1 MPNVKISVVIVNYN
15 VKYYLSQC
23 LFSLK
28 RALRNINA
36 EVIVVDNDSK
46 DGSLEYLRQVHPWV
60 RYIEA
65 GCNLGFSKA
74 NNLAIRESQG
84 EYVLLLNPDT
94 VVGEH
99 VIRDAL
105 CFMDSHLTA
114 GGVGVRM
121 MNADGSDAMESRRG
135 VPTPSA
141 AFWKMTGMCRRL
153 PSHHRFARYYLSWL
167 PWDRPARIEIM
178 SGAFC
183 LMRKRALDEVGLL
196 DEDFFMYGEDVDLS
210 YRLLQGKW
218 ENWYLP
224 LRILHYKGES
234 TQKTS
239 FRYVTV
245 FYKAM
250 LIFVRKHFRHFS
262 RLMFFPLQM
271 AIYLKALSS
280 LVSMQWEKACA
291 RFEKARPVEA
301 DDAFYV
307 FHVSSEHQSQCEELA
322 KKNGL
327 RVVFAH
333 DATDFVDTGAAKGC
347 GVVFHVYDVSQFMF
361 EDIFA
366 TFLSKTEGKAFM
378 AFWHPEPNCLVTNRG
393 IIVG

>member
-1 MPNVKISVVIVNYN
+1 MKISVIIVNYN
-15 VKYYLSQC
+15 VKYYLAQC
-23 LFSLK
+23 LYSLR
-28 RALRNINA
+28 RALRGIDA

-46 DGSLEYLRQVHPWV
+46 DGSLPYLERTHPWV
-60 RYIEA
+60 RYVEA

-74 NNLAIRESQG
+74 NNLAIRESRG

-99 VIRDAL
+99 VIGEAL
-105 CFMDSHLTA
+105 QFMDAHPKA

-121 MNADGSDAMESRRG
+121 LNADGSDAMESRRG
-135 VPTPSA
+135 IPTPSA
-141 AFWKMTGMCRRL
+141 AFWKMVGLCHRY
-153 PSHHRFARYYLSWL
+153 PSSRRFARYYMSWL
-167 PWDRPARIEIM
+167 PWDCPAQIEIM

-183 LMRKRALDEVGLL
+183 LMRKRTLDEVGLL
-196 DEDFFMYGEDVDLS
+196 DEDFFMYGEDIDLS
-210 YRLLQGKW
+210 YRIVQSGW

-271 AIYLKALSS
+271 AIYLKAFSS
-280 LVSMQWEKACA
+280 LVGMQKDKLFGHLKKAQT
-291 RFEKARPVEA
+291 PSA
-301 DDAFYV
+301 DQGLYV
-307 FHVSSEHQSQCEELA
+307 FHVSYEHKRKCEVLA
-322 KKNGL
+322 AKNGL
-327 RVVFAH
+327 RAVFVS
-333 DATDFVDTGAAKGC
+333 TVDGQENKEGWDEGQTI
-347 GVVFHVYDVSQFMF
+347 FHVYDMSSYQFEEIFREFQLTTM
-361 EDIFA
+361 EDSLF
-366 TFLSKTEGKAFM
+366 
-378 AFWHPEPNCLVTNRG
+378 AFWYPNPNCLVTNHNILFG
-393 IIVG
+393 